1 MKFRVNQW
9 LKNNCPIVTPLE
21 SFNKIKENIMA
32 EVIDLRDLM
41 NKIQEMKKMDANLAL
56 EFDCVIEVEDIN
68 PLVKVINYS
77 INYISQLTDQQLQ
90 ISLNQSMSGITL
102 SFTAFTEKEDRPAI
116 NEQVVEALKAY
127 QADIELKGEVGKFAQ
142 LLISFEK

>member
-1 MKFRVNQW
+1 
-9 LKNNCPIVTPLE
+9 
-21 SFNKIKENIMA
+21 MA

-41 NKIQEMKKMDANLAL
+41 IKIQDMKKMNANLAL

-77 INYISQLTDQQLQ
+77 INYIQQLTEQELQ

-102 SFTAFTEKEDRPAI
+102 SFTAFTETTELPAI
-116 NEQVVEALKAY
+116 NEQVATALTPF
-127 QADIELKGEVGKFAQ
+127 QGSIELKSEAGKYAQ
-142 LLISFEK
+142 LLIMFEK

>member
-1 MKFRVNQW
+1 
-9 LKNNCPIVTPLE
+9 
-21 SFNKIKENIMA
+21 MA

>member
-1 MKFRVNQW
+1 MA
-9 LKNNCPIVTPLE
+9 
-21 SFNKIKENIMA
+21 A

-41 NKIQEMKKMDANLAL
+41 MKVQEMKKMSANLAL

-77 INYISQLTDQQLQ
+77 INYITQLTEQELQ

-102 SFTAFTEKEDRPAI
+102 SFTAFTETTELPAI
-116 NEQVVEALKAY
+116 NEQVIDALKQY
-127 QADIELKGEVGKFAQ
+127 QGSIELKSEPGKYAQ
-142 LLISFEK
+142 LLILFKK

>member
-1 MKFRVNQW
+1 MA
-9 LKNNCPIVTPLE
+9 
-21 SFNKIKENIMA
+21 A

-41 NKIQEMKKMDANLAL
+41 MKIQEMKQMDANLAL

-77 INYISQLTDQQLQ
+77 INYITQLSDQQLQ
-90 ISLNQSMSGITL
+90 IALNQSMSGITL
-102 SFTAFTEKEDRPAI
+102 SFTAFTETVDLPAI
-116 NEQVVEALKAY
+116 NEQVVEAVKTY
-127 QADIELKGEVGKFAQ
+127 QAEIELKGETGKYAQ